1 MKKIFFFLIYLSSLW
16 CLINITDIDTISEY
30 FYYPPE
36 WVELII
42 FIGRVILYTGFLICG
57 FKIYNKIGN
66 KCAYDKKL
74 FYKDQISCS
83 STRYSSSGLIFWVMS
98 TLIIIGNVAGVIIHK
113 EKNLQQLSERG
124 YYLHADICYLLGA
137 KPDAY
142 YFLKQFCNHN
152 SSFPST
158 KHRNRY
164 ISYLLRE
171 QGVNDVRDLPISM
184 RNDEYDITKKL
195 QEATTSMDECH
206 NCMRGVMEMQD
217 NLVVYSYI
225 THTNG
230 ACIMLPTKNGNM
242 VITCYFKY
250 NSILQRKGWA
260 QIKLEDVNGDGY
272 SDLVVQYPPNTT
284 NDSCNIPK
292 QDEFIYSPKENYF
305 IPDDKMNVIFT
316 GSH

>member
-1 MKKIFFFLIYLSSLW
+1 MF
-16 CLINITDIDTISEY
+16 
-30 FYYPPE
+30 
-36 WVELII
+36 
-42 FIGRVILYTGFLICG
+42 G

-66 KCAYDKKL
+66 KYANNIKL
-74 FYKDQISCS
+74 CNQNQISHAG
-83 STRYSSSGLIFWVMS
+83 TRCSSSGLIFWGMAS
-98 TLIIIGNVAGVIIHK
+98 LIIIGHVAGFIIHK
-113 EKNLQQLSERG
+113 DKNLQQLSERG
-124 YYLHADICYLLGA
+124 YYLHADMCYLLGA
-137 KPDAY
+137 KPDAH

-152 SSFPST
+152 STFPST

-164 ISYLLRE
+164 ISYLLRA
-171 QGVNDVRDLPISM
+171 QGIKDVRDIPISM
-184 RNDEYDITKKL
+184 RNDEYDLSKKL
-195 QEATTSMDECH
+195 QEASISMDECH
-206 NCMRGVMEMQD
+206 NCMHGVMEIQD

-272 SDLVVQYPPNTT
+272 SDLVVQYPPNAT

-305 IPDDKMNVIFT
+305 IPNGKMNVIFT
-316 GSH
+316 GEI